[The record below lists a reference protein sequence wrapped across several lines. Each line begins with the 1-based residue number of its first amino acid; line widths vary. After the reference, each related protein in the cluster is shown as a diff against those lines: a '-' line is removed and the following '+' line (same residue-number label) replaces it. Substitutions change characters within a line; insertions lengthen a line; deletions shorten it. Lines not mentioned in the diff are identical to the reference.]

1 MNKSKLQTIL
11 NRKGMSQTELMLMTK
26 KYCETP
32 VPIYTINKICRGK
45 LSNYSVNTLMKL
57 CKVLEIAP
65 TEILSESDY
74 THIFKSN

>member
-1 MNKSKLQTIL
+1 MNKLQAIL
-11 NRKGMSQTELMLMTK
+11 NRRRMSQTELMLMTK

-57 CKVLEIAP
+57 CKVLEVAP
-65 TEILSESDY
+65 SDILNDSDY
-74 THIFKSN
+74 THIFKGN